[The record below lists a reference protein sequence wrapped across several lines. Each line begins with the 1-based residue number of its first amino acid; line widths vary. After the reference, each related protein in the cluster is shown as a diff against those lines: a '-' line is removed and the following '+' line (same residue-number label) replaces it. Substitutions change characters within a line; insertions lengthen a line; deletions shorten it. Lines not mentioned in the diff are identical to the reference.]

1 MNKPKGEKEDKER
14 KYLLWRLRN
23 LRAAKQRKLERL
35 QRECGKAAV
44 EWQNISEVLYRFE
57 RGEISAEEVK
67 KLLGEKGE
75 YAERRYGRYG
85 RSD

>member
-1 MNKPKGEKEDKER
+1 MSEGMEGLKEKAEEKEK
-14 KYLLWRLRN
+14 KYLLWRLRS

-35 QRECGKAAV
+35 QRECGEAAV
-44 EWQNISEVLYRFE
+44 EWQRISEITYKFE

-75 YAERRYGRYG
+75 YAERR
-85 RSD
+85 

>member
-1 MNKPKGEKEDKER
+1 MTERMTEEKDKER

-23 LRAAKQRKLERL
+23 LRAAKQRKFERL
-35 QRECGKAAV
+35 QRECGEAAV
-44 EWQNISEVLYRFE
+44 EWQRISEITYKFE

-75 YAERRYGRYG
+75 YAERE
-85 RSD
+85 

>member
-1 MNKPKGEKEDKER
+1 MTERMTEEKDKER

-23 LRAAKQRKLERL
+23 LRAAKQRKFERL
-35 QRECGKAAV
+35 QRECGEAAV
-44 EWQNISEVLYRFE
+44 EWQRISEITYKFE

-75 YAERRYGRYG
+75 FAERR
-85 RSD
+85 

>member
-1 MNKPKGEKEDKER
+1 MTEEKDKER

-23 LRAAKQRKLERL
+23 LRAAKQRKFERL
-35 QRECGKAAV
+35 QRECGEAAV
-44 EWQNISEVLYRFE
+44 EWQRISEITYKFE

-75 YAERRYGRYG
+75 FAERR
-85 RSD
+85 

>member
-14 KYLLWRLRN
+14 KYLRWRLRN
-23 LRAAKQRKLERL
+23 LRAAKQRKFERL
-35 QRECGKAAV
+35 QRECGEAAV
-44 EWQNISEVLYRFE
+44 EWQRISEITYKFE

-75 YAERRYGRYG
+75 YAGKG
-85 RSD
+85 

>member
-1 MNKPKGEKEDKER
+1 MTERMTEEKDKER

-23 LRAAKQRKLERL
+23 LRAAKQRKMERL
-35 QRECGKAAV
+35 QRECGEAAV
-44 EWQNISEVLYRFE
+44 EWQRISEITYKFE

-75 YAERRYGRYG
+75 YAEK
-85 RSD
+85 

>member
-1 MNKPKGEKEDKER
+1 MKELKEEKEDKER

-35 QRECGKAAV
+35 QRECGKVAV
-44 EWQNISEVLYRFE
+44 EWHDISEILNRFE

-67 KLLGEKGE
+67 KILGEKGE
-75 YAERRYGRYG
+75 YAERR
-85 RSD
+85 

>member
-1 MNKPKGEKEDKER
+1 MKELNKEKEDEER

-75 YAERRYGRYG
+75 YAEK
-85 RSD
+85 

>member
-1 MNKPKGEKEDKER
+1 MKELNKEKEDEER

-44 EWQNISEVLYRFE
+44 EWQNISEVLYRLE

-75 YAERRYGRYG
+75 YAGKG
-85 RSD
+85 

>member
-1 MNKPKGEKEDKER
+1 MTERMTEEKDKER

-23 LRAAKQRKLERL
+23 LRAAKQRKFERL
-35 QRECGKAAV
+35 QRECGEAAV
-44 EWQNISEVLYRFE
+44 EWQRISEITYKFE

-75 YAERRYGRYG
+75 YAEK
-85 RSD
+85 

>member
-1 MNKPKGEKEDKER
+1 MKELNKEKEDEER

-75 YAERRYGRYG
+75 YAEKK
-85 RSD
+85 

>member
-1 MNKPKGEKEDKER
+1 MGDEREGLKEKAEEKER

-23 LRAAKQRKLERL
+23 LRVAKQRKMVRL
-35 QRECGKAAV
+35 QQECGEAV
-44 EWQNISEVLYRFE
+44 KEWQRISEITYKFE

-75 YAERRYGRYG
+75 YAEK
-85 RSD
+85 